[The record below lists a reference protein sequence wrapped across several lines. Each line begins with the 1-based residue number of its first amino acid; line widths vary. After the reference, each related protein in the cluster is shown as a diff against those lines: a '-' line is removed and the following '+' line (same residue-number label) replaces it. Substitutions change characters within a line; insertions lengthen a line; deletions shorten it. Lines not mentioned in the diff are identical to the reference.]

1 MMTKS
6 LTVIGL
12 TGQSGAG
19 KSAVASLLRAR
30 GLPVLDADEIYHS
43 LLDSDT
49 ALRDELTAA
58 FGTEILSPDGRVSRK
73 KLADT
78 VFGKPN
84 TEALLHTL
92 NKVTH
97 KYVMSKA
104 LQQLRDLGDSGAT
117 VAVFDA
123 PLLFEAGAEKICDFV
138 VGVIAK
144 RELRLSRIMARDGI
158 DAAAA
163 ARRTDAQKTDEFYR
177 ARCDLVIENN
187 EDGSALKEK
196 VKELPYLSGTEHA

>member
-1 MMTKS
+1 MMSES

-30 GLPVLDADEIYHS
+30 GLPVLDADEIYHA

-49 ALRDELTAA
+49 ALRDELVAA
-58 FGTEILSPDGRVSRK
+58 FGAEILASDGSIQRK

-84 TEALLHTL
+84 TEKLLHTL

-97 KYVMSKA
+97 KYVMNRVR
-104 LQQLRDLGDSGAT
+104 QQLQELKQSGAT
-117 VAVFDA
+117 VAVLDA

-144 RELRLSRIMARDGI
+144 RELRISRIMARDGLS
-158 DAAAA
+158 AKAA
-163 ARRTDAQKTDEFYR
+163 ARRTDAQKSDEFYR
-177 ARCDLVIENN
+177 TRCDLVIENN
-187 EDGSALKEK
+187 EDGSALEEK
-196 VKELPYLSGTEHA
+196 VRSLPPLSGTEHA